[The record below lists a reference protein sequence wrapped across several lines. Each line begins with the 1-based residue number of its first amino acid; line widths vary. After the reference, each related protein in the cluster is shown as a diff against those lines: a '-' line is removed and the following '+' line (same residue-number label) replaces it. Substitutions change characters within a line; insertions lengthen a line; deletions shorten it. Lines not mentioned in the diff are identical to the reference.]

1 MFFRL
6 KLFSISLISSI
17 FLTLFLCLG
26 SQNLEKRHSLNLII
40 AETVKIPNG
49 FLIGISFALGI
60 VGGGSTAAMMT
71 NINRKENN

>member
-40 AETVKIPNG
+40 AETVEIPNG

>member
-6 KLFSISLISSI
+6 KLLSLSLISSI

-40 AETVKIPNG
+40 ADTVKIPNG
-49 FLIGISFALGI
+49 FLIGVSFTLG
-60 VGGGSTAAMMT
+60 VLSGGSTAALMT
-71 NINRKENN
+71 TINKREDG